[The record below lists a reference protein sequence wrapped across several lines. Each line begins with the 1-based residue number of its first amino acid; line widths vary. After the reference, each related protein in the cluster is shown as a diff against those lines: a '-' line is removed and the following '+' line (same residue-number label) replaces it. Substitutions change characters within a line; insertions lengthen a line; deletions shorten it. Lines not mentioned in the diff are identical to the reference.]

1 MKNTVTVGPL
11 PFYFGNV
18 NVAMGLRGH
27 HHTATLWLAYGY
39 LDGQHG
45 YPSFLVTNNALRQH
59 LEALTGP
66 RNTFRDATNEDVA
79 RRLFD
84 AFADYC
90 PPVIASWGGEW
101 WLDSLAIDVEGVQ
114 DDIGHDNGAT
124 RYTVA
129 VSPADGF
136 LIHPTP
142 EEVASSTPSP

>member
-1 MKNTVTVGPL
+1 MRNHVIVGPL

-27 HHTATLWLAYGY
+27 HHTAVLHLHYGY

-45 YPSFLVTNNALRQH
+45 YPSFLATNTALREH
-59 LEALTGP
+59 LESLTGP

-84 AFADYC
+84 AFQLFNPD
-90 PPVIASWGGEW
+90 VIASWGGEY
-101 WLDSLAIDVEGVQ
+101 WLDGLTIDVEGVQ

-124 RYTVA
+124 RYSV
-129 VSPADGF
+129 F
-136 LIHPTP
+136 LGVEDPMLMLP
-142 EEVASSTPSP
+142 QDR